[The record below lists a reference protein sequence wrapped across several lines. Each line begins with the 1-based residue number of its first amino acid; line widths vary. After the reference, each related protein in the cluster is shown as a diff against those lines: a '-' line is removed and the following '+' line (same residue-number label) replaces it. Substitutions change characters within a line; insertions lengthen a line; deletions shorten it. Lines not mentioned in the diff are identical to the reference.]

1 MDWMEWILLAVAV
14 IACGLLV
21 YLRVNGYITTDTVT
35 VAFGA
40 IVTLIRKAE
49 DLWRDYQGAGAQ
61 KKAWVLSQLKTID
74 GKIDSDAA
82 GTLIDGIVAWLNA
95 CGWDK

>member
-14 IACGLLV
+14 IACGLLA
-21 YLRVNGYITTDTVT
+21 YLRLKGYITTDTAT

-49 DLWRDYQGAGAQ
+49 DLWRDYQGAGPQ
-61 KKAWVLSQLKTID
+61 KKAWVLAQLEALG
-74 GKIDSDAA
+74 GKLNSDAA
-82 GTLIDGIVAWLNA
+82 GAAIDAAVAWLNA
-95 CGWDK
+95 SGWEK

>member
-14 IACGLLV
+14 IACGLLL
-21 YLRVNGYITTDTVT
+21 YLRVMGYITTDTAT

-49 DLWRDYQGAGAQ
+49 DLWRDYQGAGPA
-61 KKAWVLSQLKTID
+61 KKAWVLAQLEALDCKFDSGTAGAMID
-74 GKIDSDAA
+74 A
-82 GTLIDGIVAWLNA
+82 IVAWLNA

>member
-21 YLRVNGYITTDTVT
+21 YLRVKGYITTDTAT

-49 DLWRDYQGAGAQ
+49 DLWRDYQGAGAA
-61 KKAWVLSQLKTID
+61 KKAWVLAQLEALDCKFDSGTAGAMID
-74 GKIDSDAA
+74 A
-82 GTLIDGIVAWLNA
+82 IVAWLNA

>member
-21 YLRVNGYITTDTVT
+21 YLRVKGYITTDTAT

-49 DLWRDYQGAGAQ
+49 DLWRDYQGAGPQ
-61 KKAWVLSQLKTID
+61 KKAWVLAQLEALDCKLNS
-74 GKIDSDAA
+74 GAA
-82 GTLIDGIVAWLNA
+82 GAMIDGIVAWLNA